1 MIQGMGTAPRIIDVD
16 AHVEPAPGWLDDFPD
31 LAARLPDL
39 LPDTDPRFALGSSE
53 MFAWFVSDDLLRGV
67 PKEQRMPIDQLVN
80 PAIDFLF
87 TEDARGLTF
96 PGADQYAPLD
106 DPAARVAWL
115 DAQGIAKQN
124 LISGGGY
131 TLARAIEDPGLS
143 RDAVQA
149 VNTWMTDAVGEHR
162 DRLLP
167 VACLRFD
174 DIDWA
179 VAELRR
185 VRARGS
191 RAFLISS
198 EPAAGIPPS
207 SPDFD
212 PVWAAAT
219 ELGMVPLLHIGMSP
233 AMLHPGWAN
242 VEDPGLIRLL
252 SVLQPSQSAEIF
264 LTAIVIGGVFER
276 HPDLTI
282 LISELG
288 IDWLPDLAEKLDG
301 MAAGGAS
308 PLVLGAYRPAVVS
321 LGVHPPE
328 RAHLAAPG
336 RPPVAARAPRRDCPA
351 SPSSPRTS
359 RTSRATASR
368 CRTTGTCSPSVD
380 DDIRDG
386 FLGGSIAEA
395 YERMGDPL

>member
-1 MIQGMGTAPRIIDVD
+1 MSTPTWSRC
-16 AHVEPAPGWLDDFPD
+16 PGWLDYFPD
-31 LAARLPDL
+31 LAARLPGL
-39 LPDTDPRFALGSSE
+39 LPDTDPRFALGSAE

-67 PKEQRMPIDQLVN
+67 PVEQRMPIDQLVN

-87 TEDARGLTF
+87 TEEARGLTF

-115 DAQGIAKQN
+115 DGQGIAKQN

-131 TLARAIEDPGLS
+131 TLARDIEDPGLS

-149 VNTWMTDAVGEHR
+149 VNTWMTDAVGEHG

-185 VRARGS
+185 VRERGS

-198 EPAAGIPPS
+198 EPCGGIPPS
-207 SPDFD
+207 SPTFD
-212 PVWAAAT
+212 PVWATAT

-242 VEDPGLIRLL
+242 VEDPGLDPPP
-252 SVLQPSQSAEIF
+252 VGAPA
-264 LTAIVIGGVFER
+264 VPER
-276 HPDLTI
+276 RDLPHRGRGRGRVRTSSRPHHPDL
-282 LISELG
+282 
-288 IDWLPDLAEKLDG
+288 
-301 MAAGGAS
+301 
-308 PLVLGAYRPAVVS
+308 
-321 LGVHPPE
+321 
-328 RAHLAAPG
+328 
-336 RPPVAARAPRRDCPA
+336 
-351 SPSSPRTS
+351 
-359 RTSRATASR
+359 
-368 CRTTGTCSPSVD
+368 
-380 DDIRDG
+380 
-386 FLGGSIAEA
+386 
-395 YERMGDPL
+395 